1 MQVIDEISGK
11 RVSMN
16 SCHLVVVQHL
26 PGMLVFGYSKRT
38 DTIVSILACVDGQ
51 IDSYLGDY
59 ELLKDVLVYSSNR
72 GCYISI
78 VDYPVDNFLVEQY
91 QKGMGKFPY
100 TFSRRYE
107 AIESF
112 NIFKGRQKVIN
123 LESFDITP
131 YLHYTFG
138 LEFETS
144 MGYVPEN
151 LCFRDGLIPLR
162 DGSISGLEYSTVVLE
177 GNEGLSLLKQQIET
191 LKKYT
196 AFNKE
201 CSLHIHLGGFPLN
214 PDAIYRAYLVCKSL
228 EGEME
233 NIVPPLTFKSGQYK
247 ENGKDYCMKLRTYR
261 NFNQMYEH
269 LVGRRFFGSFTQP
282 HPLDLNREAK
292 WRIPTRYYAVNF
304 INLLCYNVNKTVEF
318 RFLRPTYQFN
328 KILLW
333 LAIFNAILKYAEDVT
348 NMQSYREI
356 SLGDV
361 IRHVYPTEIANKVW
375 SGVTRLR
382 ILVANQTSNGDY
394 IGRDIE
400 FEDELFR
407 NYLI

>member
-1 MQVIDEISGK
+1 MQVVDEISGK
-11 RVSMN
+11 KYSMN
-16 SCHLVVVQHL
+16 SCHLVVVKHL
-26 PGMLVFGYSKRT
+26 PGMLVYGYTRRRE
-38 DTIVSILACVDGQ
+38 TIVSILACVNGE
-51 IDSYLGDY
+51 IDSYFGDY
-59 ELLKDVLVYSSNR
+59 ELLKDVLVYSSSR
-72 GCYISI
+72 GCYIST
-78 VDYPVDNFLVEQY
+78 VDYPVENLLVDQY
-91 QKGMGKFPY
+91 QKGMGRFPY

-112 NIFKGRQKVIN
+112 NIFEGRQKVIN
-123 LESFDITP
+123 PESFDITP

-162 DGSISGLEYSTVVLE
+162 DGSISGLEYSTVVL
-177 GNEGLSLLKQQIET
+177 GGDEGLSLLKQQVKT

-214 PDAIYRAYLVCKSL
+214 PDAIYRAYLICKSL
-228 EGEME
+228 EEEIEHM
-233 NIVPPLTFKSGQYK
+233 VPPLTFKSGQYK

-304 INLLCYNVNKTVEF
+304 INLLCYNVNKTIEF

-333 LAIFNAILKYAEDVT
+333 LTIFNAILKYAEDIT
-348 NMQSYREI
+348 NMQSYRGV

-361 IRHVYPTEIANKVW
+361 IRHVYPAEIANKVW
-375 SGVTRLR
+375 NGVTRLR
-382 ILVANQTSNGDY
+382 ILVTNQVSNGDY

>member
-1 MQVIDEISGK
+1 MQVVDEISGK
-11 RVSMN
+11 RVSIN

-38 DTIVSILACVDGQ
+38 DTIVSILACVNGQ

-78 VDYPVDNFLVEQY
+78 VDYPVDNLLVEQY
-91 QKGMGKFPY
+91 QKGMGGFPY

-112 NIFKGRQKVIN
+112 NIFEGRQKVIN
-123 LESFDITP
+123 PESFDITP

-162 DGSISGLEYSTVVLE
+162 DGSISGLEYSTVVLG
-177 GNEGLSLLKQQIET
+177 GNEGLSLLKQQVET

-201 CSLHIHLGGFPLN
+201 CSLHVHLGGFPLN
-214 PDAIYRAYLVCKSL
+214 PDAIYRAYLICKFL
-228 EGEME
+228 EGEIE

-292 WRIPTRYYAVNF
+292 WRIPTRR
-304 INLLCYNVNKTVEF
+304 K
-318 RFLRPTYQFN
+318 
-328 KILLW
+328 
-333 LAIFNAILKYAEDVT
+333 
-348 NMQSYREI
+348 
-356 SLGDV
+356 
-361 IRHVYPTEIANKVW
+361 
-375 SGVTRLR
+375 
-382 ILVANQTSNGDY
+382 
-394 IGRDIE
+394 
-400 FEDELFR
+400 
-407 NYLI
+407 

>member
-1 MQVIDEISGK
+1 MQVVDEISGK
-11 RVSMN
+11 KYSMS
-16 SCHLVVVQHL
+16 SCHLVVVKHL
-26 PGMLVFGYSKRT
+26 PGMLVYGYTRRRE
-38 DTIVSILACVDGQ
+38 TIVSILACVNGE
-51 IDSYLGDY
+51 IDSYFGDY
-59 ELLKDVLVYSSNR
+59 ELLKDVLVYSSSK
-72 GCYISI
+72 GCYIST
-78 VDYPVDNFLVEQY
+78 VDYPVENFLVEQY
-91 QKGMGKFPY
+91 QKGMGRFPY

-112 NIFKGRQKVIN
+112 NIFEGRQKVIN
-123 LESFDITP
+123 PESFDITP

-162 DGSISGLEYSTVVLE
+162 DGSISGLEYSTVVL
-177 GNEGLSLLKQQIET
+177 GGDEGLSLLKQQVKT

-214 PDAIYRAYLVCKSL
+214 PDAIYRAYLICKSL
-228 EGEME
+228 EEEIEHM
-233 NIVPPLTFKSGQYK
+233 VPPLTFKSGQYK

-304 INLLCYNVNKTVEF
+304 INLLCYNVNKTIEF

-333 LAIFNAILKYAEDVT
+333 LTIFNAILKYAEDIT
-348 NMQSYREI
+348 NMQSYRGV

-361 IRHVYPTEIANKVW
+361 IRHVYPAEIANKVW
-375 SGVTRLR
+375 NGVTRLR
-382 ILVANQTSNGDY
+382 ILVTNQVSNGDY

>member
-11 RVSMN
+11 KYPKS
-16 SCHLVVVQHL
+16 SCHLVVVKHL
-26 PGMLVFGYSKRT
+26 PGMLVYGYTRRRE
-38 DTIVSILACVDGQ
+38 TIVSILACVNGK

-72 GCYISI
+72 GCYIST
-78 VDYPVDNFLVEQY
+78 VDFPTENLLIEQY
-91 QKGMGKFPY
+91 QKGIGRFPY
-100 TFSRRYE
+100 TFAKRYE

-112 NIFKGRQKVIN
+112 DIFEGKQKVVN
-123 LESFDITP
+123 PESFDIAP
-131 YLHYTFG
+131 HLHYTFG

-162 DGSISGLEYSTVVLE
+162 DGSISGLEYSTIVLE
-177 GNEGLSLLKQQIET
+177 GNKGLSLLKQQIKT
-191 LKKYT
+191 LRKYT

-201 CSLHIHLGGFPLN
+201 CSLHVHLGGFPLN
-214 PDAIYRAYLVCKSL
+214 SDAIYRAYLVCRSL
-228 EGEME
+228 EEEIE
-233 NIVPPLTFKSGQYK
+233 NIVPPLTFKSGKYK

-269 LVGRRFFGSFTQP
+269 LVGRRFLGSFTQP

-292 WRIPTRYYAVNF
+292 WRIPMRYYSVNF
-304 INLLCYNVNKTVEF
+304 INLLCYNVNKTIEF

-333 LAIFNAILKYAEDVT
+333 LSIFNAILKYAESVT
-348 NMQSYREI
+348 NSQACRKI
-356 SLGDV
+356 SLKDV
-361 IRHVYPTEIANKVW
+361 IRYVYPQEIADKICN
-375 SGVTRLR
+375 GITRLG
-382 ILVANQTSNGDY
+382 ILVVSQINNGDS

-400 FEDELFR
+400 FEEDLFKDFS
-407 NYLI
+407 I

>member
-1 MQVIDEISGK
+1 MQVVDEISGK
-11 RVSMN
+11 KYSMN
-16 SCHLVVVQHL
+16 SCHLVVVKHL
-26 PGMLVFGYSKRT
+26 PGMLVYGYTRRRE
-38 DTIVSILACVDGQ
+38 TIVSILACVNGE
-51 IDSYLGDY
+51 IDSYFGDY
-59 ELLKDVLVYSSNR
+59 ELLKDVLVYSSSK
-72 GCYISI
+72 GCYIST
-78 VDYPVDNFLVEQY
+78 VDYPVENFLVEQY
-91 QKGMGKFPY
+91 QKGMGRFPY

-112 NIFKGRQKVIN
+112 NIFEGRQKVIN
-123 LESFDITP
+123 PESFDITP

-162 DGSISGLEYSTVVLE
+162 DGSISGLEYSTVVL
-177 GNEGLSLLKQQIET
+177 GGDEGLSLLKQQVKT

-214 PDAIYRAYLVCKSL
+214 PDAIYRAYLICKSL
-228 EGEME
+228 EEEIEHM
-233 NIVPPLTFKSGQYK
+233 VPPLTFKSGQYK

-304 INLLCYNVNKTVEF
+304 INLLCYNVNKTIEF

-333 LAIFNAILKYAEDVT
+333 LTIFNAILKYAEDIT
-348 NMQSYREI
+348 NMQSYRGV

-361 IRHVYPTEIANKVW
+361 IRHVYPAEIANKVW
-375 SGVTRLR
+375 NGVTRLR
-382 ILVANQTSNGDY
+382 ILVTNQVSNGDY